1 MGADGKV
8 GRRDVQSFAS
18 YPYARLSLVSV
29 FLSSME
35 LDRYP
40 CPRRRDQHGRWRM
53 LIGHV
58 STSCASRY
66 GSITRKIGSLAKN
79 TTPPRMARTSRA
91 SFSYRNSPD
100 RRFDEER
107 PCAEARIAVPG
118 RIRPCQLSR
127 GFRTAYWWGR
137 IPNIVVVRCEQ
148 SIFVAGRRYA
158 EPSRRATFLRPLGS
172 LLLDED
178 QRSYPSRLIV
188 E

>member
-1 MGADGKV
+1 MIAHRGYRSHLISVCVPFQHAAV
-8 GRRDVQSFAS
+8 GGPRHPAHSGPFLVHSFAS
-18 YPYARLSLVSV
+18 YPYARLSLVSA
-29 FLSSME
+29 FLSSLE

-40 CPRRRDQHGRWRM
+40 CPRRRDQDGRWRM

-58 STSCASRY
+58 STSCASGY
-66 GSITRKIGSLAKN
+66 GGITRKIGSLAKN

-107 PCAEARIAVPG
+107 PGAEARIAVPG

-137 IPNIVVVRCEQ
+137 IPNIVVVRCE
-148 SIFVAGRRYA
+148 
-158 EPSRRATFLRPLGS
+158 
-172 LLLDED
+172 
-178 QRSYPSRLIV
+178 
-188 E
+188 